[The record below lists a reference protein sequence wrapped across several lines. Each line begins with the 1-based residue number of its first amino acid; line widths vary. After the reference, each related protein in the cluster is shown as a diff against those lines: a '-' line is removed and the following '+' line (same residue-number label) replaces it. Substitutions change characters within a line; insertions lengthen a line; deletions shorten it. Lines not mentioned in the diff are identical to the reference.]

1 MPLFEQDGARLHY
14 QMHPSQ
20 AQDGS
25 LVTFLHGLGSCG
37 EDWLLQVPVVAR
49 RHPILTLDLPGHG
62 RSDALR
68 GRPTTPAMARSV
80 AGLLREL
87 GAAPTHLVGLS
98 LGGAVALQ
106 LAADEPRLVRSLI
119 AVNTFARL
127 RMGAGGMGRGLARLA
142 LLGMGRMDWLGRWVA
157 AGLFPRTEQE
167 GMRRAAAE
175 RLASNPRSAYWRA
188 ILAAARFDLR
198 SRLGQIAVPVLII
211 AGEDD
216 TTVPLA
222 AKVELAASI
231 PSARLEIIPGSGHAT
246 PIDAHERFNALLLA
260 FMEQVERDAQGR
272 QLEIGDWRLLD
283 C

>member
-1 MPLFEQDGARLHY
+1 MPFFEQDGAHLHY
-14 QMHPSQ
+14 ELHPPP

-37 EDWLLQVPVVAR
+37 EDWLLQVPVVAQ
-49 RHPILTLDLPGHG
+49 RHPVLTLDLPGHG
-62 RSDALR
+62 RSVALR
-68 GRPTTPAMARSV
+68 GRPTIAAMARLV

-87 GAAPTHLVGLS
+87 GAAPSHLVGLS

-106 LAADEPRLVRSLI
+106 LAVDEPRLVRSLI

-127 RMGAGGMGRGLARLA
+127 RMGAGGIGRGLARLA
-142 LLGMGRMDWLGRWVA
+142 LLGIGRMDWLGRWVA

-175 RLASNPRSAYWRA
+175 RLASNPRSAYWNA

-198 SRLGQIAVPVLII
+198 SRLGQIIVPVLII

-216 TTVPLA
+216 TTVPLS
-222 AKVELAASI
+222 AKAELAASI
-231 PSARLEIIPGSGHAT
+231 PRAKLEIMPGSGHAT
-246 PIDAHERFNALLLA
+246 PIDASVRFNELLLE
-260 FMEQVERDAQGR
+260 FLEHVDGENHQGR
-272 QLEIGDWRLLD
+272 GYW
-283 C
+283 